1 MRISGPS
8 LLQDTN
14 WTFFIYNSRTTS
26 RILTKFSG
34 IKRSSIMKLVAK
46 IRLPEVFAMETVTH
60 SLFFSRSRRVKLN
73 AEFSI
78 LPKL

>member
-1 MRISGPS
+1 MRISGPI

-34 IKRSSIMKLVAK
+34 MKRSSIMKLVTK
-46 IRLPEVFAMETVTH
+46 IRLPEIFAMETVTL
-60 SLFFSRSRRVKLN
+60 SLFFFQDHDV
-73 AEFSI
+73 
-78 LPKL
+78 